1 MDIAENYRRLR
12 EEIPDNVTIVL
23 AGKTRTAEEI
33 VEAIEA
39 GATDIGQNYV
49 QEGAAVHEALGGR
62 AKDVTWHMIGHLQTN
77 KITKALRVFDVV
89 QTVDSLEKATAID
102 KRVEA
107 AGKSVIPV
115 YVEINI
121 GNEDSK
127 AGINPEEHEPFEDY
141 MESLVHDMS
150 SLAYLRLEGLMTMGP
165 RFGNPEDTRPY
176 FSRTRKV
183 FDRIKA
189 LALPNVDMRYLSR
202 GMTNS
207 YRIAI
212 EEGSNMVRI
221 GSGVFGER
229 TCQLAEERVLDL
241 KS

>member
-1 MDIAENYRRLR
+1 MSIAKNYRKLR

-39 GATDIGQNYV
+39 GATDIGENYV
-49 QEGAAVHEALGGR
+49 QEGAAMHEALGAR

-77 KITKALRVFDVV
+77 KINKALRVFDVI
-89 QTVDSLEKATAID
+89 QTVDSLKKAIAID

-107 AGKSVIPV
+107 AGKSVLPV
-115 YVEINI
+115 CIEINI

-127 AGINPEEHEPFEDY
+127 AGIDPEEHEPFEEY
-141 MESLVHDMS
+141 MESLVYDMS
-150 SLAYLRLEGLMTMGP
+150 SLVHLRLAGLMTMGP
-165 RFGNPEDTRPY
+165 RFGNPEDARPY
-176 FSRTRKV
+176 FSRTKKI
-183 FDRIKA
+183 FDRIRA
-189 LALPNVDMRYLSR
+189 LAWPNVDMRYLSM

-212 EEGSNMVRI
+212 AEGSNIVRI

-229 TCQLAEERVLDL
+229 TCQNWRRSDARP
-241 KS
+241 

>member
-1 MDIAENYRRLR
+1 MGIAENYRRLR

-23 AGKTRTAEEI
+23 AGKTRTTEEL

-49 QEGAAVHEALGGR
+49 QEGAAMYEALGGK
-62 AKDVTWHMIGHLQTN
+62 AKDVTWHMIGHLQSN
-77 KITKALRVFDVV
+77 KINKAIRVFDVI
-89 QTVDSLEKATAID
+89 QTVDSLKKAIAID

-107 AGKSVIPV
+107 AATSVVPV
-115 YVEINI
+115 FIEINI

-141 MESLVHDMS
+141 MEGLVVDIS
-150 SLAYLRLEGLMTMGP
+150 SLAHLRLAGLMTMGP

-176 FSRTRKV
+176 FGRTRKM
-183 FDRIKA
+183 FDRIRA
-189 LALPNVDMRYLSR
+189 IALPNVDMRYLSM

-221 GSGVFGER
+221 GTRVFGER
-229 TCQLAEERVLDL
+229 SCQLVEE
-241 KS
+241 